1 MYSSSVA
8 RVGIAEMPLRPVA
21 AREVLVFLLLPV
33 APMQHTGRPE
43 ACFCCA
49 ACHLPPPLLESE

>member
-21 AREVLVFLLLPV
+21 AREVLVFLLLPDT
-33 APMQHTGRPE
+33 MQHTGRPE
-43 ACFCCA
+43 AYFCCA